1 MMATGESSSGRHVR
15 SRSTDTRDLSE
26 ARDRG
31 NTAIIRNLMD
41 ARLDFSGSPPL
52 RKSYV
57 VAASYRCGSTYLC
70 TRLWNTGVLGAP
82 AEYLNVGG
90 GRMLRHVMERRLQA
104 TSPEDYFVKLL
115 ACRTS
120 SNGVFGMK
128 AHYHHFERAL
138 DWCPQMLKLLAP
150 VTYIYLSRRDAIAQA
165 VSMAKA
171 IQTNRWTSM
180 DDNVETVLRYDE
192 RLIGQCLEEIQQQKI
207 GWLRWFELNAIT
219 PFVVNYEDLIAN
231 TASAIG
237 SVIKLLDVRD
247 DEGCELYPP
256 WVEKLGY
263 GINAEWA
270 ARFRREAL
278 RASSW
283 RRSPSASLEWMLDI

>member
-1 MMATGESSSGRHVR
+1 MNDNESSKGCDVL
-15 SRSTDTRDLSE
+15 SRSTESKTPSE
-26 ARDRG
+26 ARDEG
-31 NTAIIRNLMD
+31 NAAIIRNLMD
-41 ARLDFSGSPPL
+41 PRLDLSESPPL

-104 TSPEDYFVKLL
+104 TSPEDYFAKLL

-128 AHYHHFERAL
+128 AHYNHFERAL
-138 DWCPQMLKLLAP
+138 DWCPEMLRLLTP
-150 VTYIYLSRRDAIAQA
+150 VTYIYLSRRDTVAQA

-171 IQTNRWTSM
+171 IQTNKWTSM
-180 DDNVETVLRYDE
+180 DDDAKTVLNYDE
-192 RLIGQCLEEIQQQKI
+192 RLIGQCLEEIQGQKI
-207 GWLRWFELNAIT
+207 GWLRWFELNNIT
-219 PFVVNYEDLIAN
+219 PFVLNYEDLITN
-231 TASAIG
+231 TAGAIG
-237 SVIKLLDVRD
+237 SVIKLLDVLD
-247 DEGCELYPP
+247 DKGCELYPP
-256 WVEKLGY
+256 AVEKLAD

-278 RASSW
+278 RASS
-283 RRSPSASLEWMLDI
+283 RRPSPSASLDWMLDI

>member
-1 MMATGESSSGRHVR
+1 
-15 SRSTDTRDLSE
+15 
-26 ARDRG
+26 
-31 NTAIIRNLMD
+31 MD
-41 ARLDFSGSPPL
+41 ARLDFSESPPL
-52 RKSYV
+52 QKSYI

-128 AHYHHFERAL
+128 AHYHHFDRAL
-138 DWCPQMLKLLAP
+138 DWCPRMLKLLAP
-150 VTYIYLSRRDAIAQA
+150 VTYIYLSRRDVIAQA

-180 DDNVETVLRYDE
+180 DDDVETVPRYDK
-192 RLIGQCLEEIQQQKI
+192 RLIGQCLEEIRQQKI
-207 GWLRWFELNAIT
+207 GWLRWFELHNIT
-219 PFVVNYEDLIAN
+219 PFVVTYEDLIAN
-231 TASAIG
+231 TTGAIASI
-237 SVIKLLDVRD
+237 VRLLDVD
-247 DEGCELYPP
+247 DDKGSELHPP
-256 WVEKLGY
+256 LVEKLGD
-263 GINAEWA
+263 GTNAEWA
-270 ARFRREAL
+270 ARFRREAS

-283 RRSPSASLEWMLDI
+283 RRSPSPSLQWMLDI

>member
-1 MMATGESSSGRHVR
+1 
-15 SRSTDTRDLSE
+15 
-26 ARDRG
+26 
-31 NTAIIRNLMD
+31 MD
-41 ARLDFSGSPPL
+41 ARLDFLESTPL
-52 RKSYV
+52 RKSYI

-128 AHYHHFERAL
+128 AHYHHFDRAL
-138 DWCPQMLKLLAP
+138 DWCPRMLELLAP

-180 DDNVETVLRYDE
+180 DDEVQAVPQYDE
-192 RLIGQCLEEIQQQKI
+192 RLIGQCLEEIHQQKI
-207 GWLRWFELNAIT
+207 GWLRWFELHNIT
-219 PFVVNYEDLIAN
+219 PFVVNYEDLIAD
-231 TASAIG
+231 TASAIS
-237 SVIKLLDVRD
+237 SVIKLLDVHD
-247 DEGCELYPP
+247 DEAHKLYPP
-256 WVEKLGY
+256 LVEKLGDR
-263 GINAEWA
+263 INAEWA
-270 ARFRREAL
+270 ARFRRDAS

-283 RRSPSASLEWMLDI
+283 RRSPSTSLEWMLDI

>member
-1 MMATGESSSGRHVR
+1 
-15 SRSTDTRDLSE
+15 
-26 ARDRG
+26 
-31 NTAIIRNLMD
+31 MD

-52 RKSYV
+52 RKSYI

-180 DDNVETVLRYDE
+180 DDDVETVPRYDE

-207 GWLRWFELNAIT
+207 GWLRWFELNNIT
-219 PFVVNYEDLIAN
+219 PFVVNYEDLITN

-237 SVIKLLDVRD
+237 SVIELLDVRG
-247 DEGCELYPP
+247 DEGCELCPP
-256 WVEKLGY
+256 LVEKLGD
-263 GINAEWA
+263 GTNAEWA

>member
-1 MMATGESSSGRHVR
+1 
-15 SRSTDTRDLSE
+15 
-26 ARDRG
+26 
-31 NTAIIRNLMD
+31 MD
-41 ARLDFSGSPPL
+41 ARLDFSESPPL
-52 RKSYV
+52 QKSYI

-150 VTYIYLSRRDAIAQA
+150 VTYVYLSRRDAIAQA

-180 DDNVETVLRYDE
+180 DDDVETVPQYDE
-192 RLIGQCLEEIQQQKI
+192 GLIGQCLEEINQQKV
-207 GWLRWFELNAIT
+207 GWMRWFELNNIT
-219 PFVVNYEDLIAN
+219 PFVINYEHLITN
-231 TASAIG
+231 TSDVIG

-247 DEGCELYPP
+247 DEACELYPP
-256 WVEKLGY
+256 LVEKLGD

-270 ARFRREAL
+270 ARFRREAS

-283 RRSPSASLEWMLDI
+283 RRSPSASLKWMLDI

>member
-1 MMATGESSSGRHVR
+1 MAPGESDGGCDVR
-15 SRSTDTRDLSE
+15 SRSTAMRDLSE

-41 ARLDFSGSPPL
+41 ARLDFSGSHPL

-104 TSPEDYFVKLL
+104 ASPEDYFVKLL

-120 SNGVFGMK
+120 GNGVFGMK

-138 DWCPQMLKLLAP
+138 DWCPQMLQLLAP

-180 DDNVETVLRYDE
+180 DDDAATVLRYDE

-219 PFVVNYEDLIAN
+219 PFVMNYEDLIAN
-231 TASAIG
+231 TASGIG
-237 SVIKLLDVRD
+237 SVIKLLDVGD

-256 WVEKLGY
+256 LVEKLGD